1 MKNTKVDIDR
11 LNREVFQMTQG
22 QPELL
27 DEMLRDSG
35 FDPEKL
41 AEKGI
46 AKIKVLLFK
55 QRVSFN
61 KRVQESLYVKA
72 ITLFESAKETT
83 KEGILN
89 LLRQRAPQLQ
99 FNNLEK
105 MDEQDLKEI
114 LDESDLLD
122 LMDKIERK
130 EI

>member
-1 MKNTKVDIDR
+1 MKNTKVDIDK
-11 LNREVFQMTQG
+11 LNREAFLMTQG

-35 FDPEKL
+35 FDPKNLE
-41 AEKGI
+41 ENGI
-46 AKIKVLLFK
+46 AKVKALLFK
-55 QRVSFN
+55 QRVALN
-61 KRVQESLYVKA
+61 KQTQESLYVKA
-72 ITLFESAKETT
+72 MALFVSAKEST
-83 KEGILN
+83 KEGILD

>member
-1 MKNTKVDIDR
+1 MKNTNIDINK
-11 LNREVFQMTQG
+11 LNRELFLMTQS

-27 DEMLRDSG
+27 DEMLRESG
-35 FDPEKL
+35 FDTDKLEKT
-41 AEKGI
+41 GI
-46 AKIKVLLFK
+46 AKVKALLFK
-55 QRVSFN
+55 QRVSLN
-61 KRVQESLYVKA
+61 KQLQETLYAKA
-72 ITLFESAKETT
+72 LALFESAREST

-99 FNNLEK
+99 FNNLKK

>member
-1 MKNTKVDIDR
+1 MKSTKIDIDK
-11 LNREVFQMTQG
+11 LNRELFLMTHR

-35 FDPEKL
+35 YEPESL
-41 AEKGI
+41 EKSGI
-46 AKIKVLLFK
+46 AKVKTLLFK
-55 QRVSFN
+55 QKVAL
-61 KRVQESLYVKA
+61 KKQAQESLYAKA
-72 ITLFESAKETT
+72 LAIFESAKEST

-105 MDEQDLKEI
+105 MEVQDLKEI

-122 LMDKIERK
+122 LMNKIERK

>member
-1 MKNTKVDIDR
+1 MKNTKIDIDK
-11 LNREVFQMTQG
+11 LNRELFLMTHS

-41 AEKGI
+41 EKNGV
-46 AKIKVLLFK
+46 AKIKALLFK
-55 QRVSFN
+55 QKVAFN
-61 KRVQESLYVKA
+61 KQVQESLYEKA
-72 ITLFESAKETT
+72 LAMFESAKEST
-83 KEGILN
+83 KEGILS

-105 MDEQDLKEI
+105 MDEHDLKEI

-122 LMDKIERK
+122 LINKIERK

>member
-1 MKNTKVDIDR
+1 MKNTKVDIDK
-11 LNREVFQMTQG
+11 LNREAFLMTQG

-41 AEKGI
+41 EANGI
-46 AKIKVLLFK
+46 AKVKALLFK
-55 QRVSFN
+55 QRVALN
-61 KRVQESLYVKA
+61 KQVQESLYAKA
-72 ITLFESAKETT
+72 LALFESAKEST

-122 LMDKIERK
+122 LMDKIERN

>member
-1 MKNTKVDIDR
+1 MKNTKVDIDK
-11 LNREVFQMTQG
+11 LNKELFLMTQS

-35 FDPEKL
+35 FDTDKLEKN
-41 AEKGI
+41 GV
-46 AKIKVLLFK
+46 AKVKMLLFK
-55 QRVSFN
+55 QRVALN
-61 KRVQESLYVKA
+61 KQVQESLYAKA
-72 ITLFESAKETT
+72 LSLFESAKEST
-83 KEGILN
+83 KEGILA

>member
-1 MKNTKVDIDR
+1 MKNTKVDIDK
-11 LNREVFQMTQG
+11 LNREAFLMTQG

-41 AEKGI
+41 EANGI
-46 AKIKVLLFK
+46 AKVKALLFK
-55 QRVSFN
+55 QRVALN
-61 KRVQESLYVKA
+61 KQVQESLYAKA
-72 ITLFESAKETT
+72 LALFESVKEST

-122 LMDKIERK
+122 LMDKIERN

>member
-1 MKNTKVDIDR
+1 MKNTKIDIDR
-11 LNREVFQMTQG
+11 LNREAFLMTQG

-35 FDPEKL
+35 FDPIKL
-41 AEKGI
+41 EENGI
-46 AKIKVLLFK
+46 GKVKALLFK
-55 QRVSFN
+55 QRVALN
-61 KRVQESLYVKA
+61 KQTQESLYVKA
-72 ITLFESAKETT
+72 IALFESAKEST
-83 KEGILN
+83 KEGILD